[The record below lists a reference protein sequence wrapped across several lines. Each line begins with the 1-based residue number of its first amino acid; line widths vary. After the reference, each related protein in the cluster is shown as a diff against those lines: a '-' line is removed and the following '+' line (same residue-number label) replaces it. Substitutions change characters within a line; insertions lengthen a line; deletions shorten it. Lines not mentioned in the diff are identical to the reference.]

1 MDVAVGIVAQRDN
14 ERAQGLAA
22 KLVETLERG
31 VEDGETGGV
40 DAVVDDATG
49 EAIGEPAVSVAAMAD
64 RDLVV
69 SIGGDGT
76 LLFVAREVGSTPI
89 LGVNLGEVGFLN
101 AVAPADAVDVVT
113 DLVAECRDTG
123 ALEGRE
129 LARLEATCADGEWT
143 LEPALNEVVVHGKRR
158 GHGGGATV
166 EVRVDGDRYAE
177 SHADGVLVA
186 TPTGSTAYNLS
197 EGGPL
202 VHPSMDALVVTQMA
216 AADAMPPLVV
226 DPDTD
231 LELAVSGSDT
241 AYVISDGRNRQR
253 LEPPATVAVSVA
265 DAPVTLVGPRGDFV
279 ESLGKLE

>member
-22 KLVETLERG
+22 RLVETLERG
-31 VEDGETGGV
+31 GERGSDEV
-40 DAVVDDATG
+40 DTVVDGATG
-49 EAIGEPAVSVAAMAD
+49 EAIDEPGAPVAAMAD
-64 RDLVV
+64 RNLVV

-113 DLVAECRDTG
+113 DLVAELRETG
-123 ALEGRE
+123 SLEGRD
-129 LARLEATCADGEWT
+129 LARLEASAIDDDWT
-143 LEPALNEVVVHGKRR
+143 LEPALNEIVVHGRRR

-166 EVRVDGDRYAE
+166 DIRIDGERYAE

-202 VHPSMDALVVTQMA
+202 VHPNADALVITQMA
-216 AADAMPPLVV
+216 ALGGMPPLVV
-226 DPDTD
+226 DPETE
-231 LELAVSGSDT
+231 LEFAVSGSDT
-241 AYVISDGRNRQR
+241 AYVISDGRSRQR

-265 DAPVTLVGPRGDFV
+265 DDPITLVGPRGNFV
-279 ESLGKLE
+279 ESLEKLE